1 MKPKRYFASDMSS
14 AIKLVRDDLGPEAII
29 LSNKKVTGGVEIIS
43 ALDNI
48 DEILRRE
55 TYSAE
60 PTVKAKAKLRS
71 LNNDR
76 IAELKDSG
84 LNNPGLTKPEFG
96 APEQGTSGLR
106 RSTLN
111 NAVSNRAS
119 RQHAELPSPANSI
132 AEHRSSVKDRGS
144 KKGRFGSEFI
154 APLGKEKETMENPGD
169 GRGSISKLG
178 QGSDSKNAAPVA
190 VSRSKSA
197 FDYYHDIA
205 DQNSS
210 VQGNE
215 SVSDAPGAGEL
226 SAVPQSDEIREMRGE
241 LIFLRKLVEKHN
253 QVGEKLSGKEND
265 PNTSALSIE
274 LVNLGFSPWVVERA
288 LFQQSGS
295 KQQDSQNQSSQKQG
309 WFPNFTAKKAGDL
322 RSVLIDLIKNINLM
336 NYDLVDTGGCV
347 ILVGPPGAGKTTTLA
362 KLATRRVMEHGPQSV
377 RIISLDSHRIGASQQ
392 IKAIG
397 EVLNV
402 EVKIQYD
409 MEFFNQL
416 SCNYSDP
423 SILTL
428 IDTAGMLPQDEYWLK
443 QKNSLKNL
451 PKFVKKMLVIP
462 CSNQFTTLQSVINNF
477 SDIGISGCILTKLDE
492 TSSMGESL
500 SAMIQS
506 GLEICYVANGQ
517 KIPFDLFQFDRE
529 GLLSILEDQVDQA
542 CARSGQ
548 VAGSLR
554 SGSL

>member
-55 TYSAE
+55 VHSAE

-71 LNNDR
+71 LNNER
-76 IAELKDSG
+76 IAALKDSG
-84 LNNPGLTKPEFG
+84 LNN
-96 APEQGTSGLR
+96 SV
-106 RSTLN
+106 STM
-111 NAVSNRAS
+111 AS
-119 RQHAELPSPANSI
+119 RQRAAVSSQANSI
-132 AEHRSSVKDRGS
+132 AAHRPAIKDRDS
-144 KKGRFGSEFI
+144 KKGRFGSEFFE
-154 APLGKEKETMENPGD
+154 PPVKEKKTMKNPGD
-169 GRGSISKLG
+169 ERGGISKLG
-178 QGSDSKNAAPVA
+178 QRSDSEHAAPVPVA
-190 VSRSKSA
+190 ASRSKSA

-210 VQGNE
+210 RLGNE
-215 SVSDAPGAGEL
+215 VASDGSGANQP
-226 SAVPQSDEIREMRGE
+226 AADPQSDEMREMRGE
-241 LIFLRKLVEKHN
+241 LIFLRKLVEKQN
-253 QVGEKLSGKEND
+253 QVGETSNGKEND
-265 PNTSALSIE
+265 PNANPNTNPNANPNPNALSIE
-274 LVNLGFSPWVVERA
+274 LMNLGFSPWVIERA
-288 LFQQSGS
+288 MPQHQGS
-295 KQQDSQNQSSQKQG
+295 KPQESKPLGSRYQE
-309 WFPNFTAKKAGDL
+309 WFPNFTAKKGADL
-322 RSVLIDLIKNINLM
+322 RIVLTDLIKNINLM

-362 KLATRRVMEHGPQSV
+362 KLATRRVMERGPQSV
-377 RIISLDSHRIGASQQ
+377 RIVSLDSHRIGASQQ

-402 EVKIQYD
+402 DVKIQYD
-409 MEFFNQL
+409 VEFFNQL

-462 CSNQFTTLQSVINNF
+462 CSNQFSTLQSVINNF
-477 SDIGISGCILTKLDE
+477 ADIGITGCILTKLDE

-529 GLLSILEDQVDQA
+529 GLLNMLEDQVAQD
-542 CARSGQ
+542 CTRSGQ
-548 VAGSLR
+548 FAGSLK
-554 SGSL
+554 SGSV